1 MGWIIDFVELKAVF
15 KLIYERFDYY
25 YFNDIL
31 GLENLISEVLVKW
44 IWDQVKFVVLL
55 LSVVMVKEICIVGC
69 IYCGE

>member
-1 MGWIIDFVELKAVF
+1 MGWIIDFVELKVVF
-15 KLIYERFDYY
+15 KLTYECFDYY

>member
-1 MGWIIDFVELKAVF
+1 MGWIIDFVELKVVF
-15 KLIYERFDYY
+15 KLIYECFDYY

-55 LSVVMVKEICIVGC
+55 LSVVMVKEICTVGC